1 MLYHGSTLFWRTC
14 GQMFN
19 CAHTSGRVGAG
30 GGCCQHSSNQWNLT
44 GIYELCNAC
53 PIRWSACK
61 RNPRCAHTVSDSCLL
76 WVSFDI
82 ISAQWTAPAICHC
95 AWPLGSCK
103 GETCGGR
110 PIMGQQHLPCDV
122 SGQKRLKPS
131 AYEQLTYL
139 SIKQIKNKTTTCRS
153 TNFQYCKCDLAL
165 LRHQANM
172 EGFVYLAFSCAATP
186 VAPPWGYSKCVR
198 PEEAPTFR
206 CLPDY
211 FAWDITWSYCV
222 FEWYPNECESG
233 WNSRHSRASSNKW
246 HCYNHGQVA
255 VA

>member
-1 MLYHGSTLFWRTC
+1 MAQHFSEELVAKCSTVRT
-14 GQMFN
+14 Q
-19 CAHTSGRVGAG
+19 AG
-30 GGCCQHSSNQWNLT
+30 GWGRGVDVANTVVINEIWLEFMNYVMPVQ
-44 GIYELCNAC
+44 
-53 PIRWSACK
+53 SADQLVS
-61 RNPRCAHTVSDSCLL
+61 ATHGVHTLSDSCLL

-95 AWPLGSCK
+95 AWPLGNCK

-172 EGFVYLAFSCAATP
+172 KGFVYLAFSCAATP